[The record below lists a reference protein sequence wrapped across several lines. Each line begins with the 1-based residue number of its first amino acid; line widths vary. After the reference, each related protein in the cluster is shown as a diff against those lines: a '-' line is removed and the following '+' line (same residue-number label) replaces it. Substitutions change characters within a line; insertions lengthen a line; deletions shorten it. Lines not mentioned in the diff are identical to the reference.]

1 MTIKYLSESDQ
12 DSVANST
19 AVIRDTLKT
28 KPASI
33 ITGDNSVQVNIV
45 SAKTDSIPL
54 KTEYLYADTTS
65 VFQQNAI
72 PANSFPFL
80 FIERTNQINTEK
92 KTSAEKYLRDGET
105 IPQKLFHNDWVTG
118 IILAAIILFSIMAG
132 TTKSF
137 LRGMTR
143 FFLFRG
149 TGEEGAR
156 DFPGIFQ
163 WKSTIINLSSFIII
177 GLFAYY
183 AALYYELSPP
193 DVAGYIIWL
202 IALGTIIIAL
212 TMRHLISVLTGLLS
226 SEREVFRDYLHTV
239 YQSYRYGALILFLLV
254 IMMSYTSLLSE
265 RIYFITGFI
274 LLASLYLIRI
284 IRLFIV
290 FINRNISIFY
300 LILYLC
306 ALEILPAL
314 IFIKYFS
321 GME

>member
-1 MTIKYLSESDQ
+1 MTIKYLSESYQ
-12 DSVANST
+12 DSV
-19 AVIRDTLKT
+19 
-28 KPASI
+28 
-33 ITGDNSVQVNIV
+33 
-45 SAKTDSIPL
+45 
-54 KTEYLYADTTS
+54 KTEYLYADTNS

-72 PANSFPFL
+72 PANSFPIL
-80 FIERTNQINTEK
+80 FIKRTSQIYTERKTSTEK
-92 KTSAEKYLRDGET
+92 HLRDGEI
-105 IPQKLFHNDWVTG
+105 IPHKLFHYDWVTG
-118 IILAAIILFSIMAG
+118 ILLAAIILFSIVAG
-132 TTKSF
+132 TTKSL

-149 TGEEGAR
+149 TGEEKAR

-163 WKSTIINLSSFIII
+163 WKSTIINLSSFLII
-177 GLFAYY
+177 GLFVYY

-193 DVAGYIIWL
+193 DVEGYIVWL

-212 TMRHLISVLTGLLS
+212 TMRHFISVLTGILS

-254 IMMSYTSLLSE
+254 IMMSYTNFLNE
-265 RIYFITGFI
+265 RIYFITGLI
-274 LLASLYLIRI
+274 LLASVYLIRI

>member
-1 MTIKYLSESDQ
+1 MTIKYLSVSDQ
-12 DSVANST
+12 DSVANSN

-28 KPASI
+28 KPAST
-33 ITGDNSVQVNIV
+33 ITGESRVQATIV
-45 SAKTDSIPL
+45 TAKTDSIPP
-54 KTEYLYADTTS
+54 KTEYLYADTNS

-72 PANSFPFL
+72 PANSFPIL
-80 FIERTNQINTEK
+80 FTKRTNQIYAER
-92 KTSAEKYLRDGET
+92 KTSNEKHLRDGET
-105 IPQKLFHNDWVTG
+105 IPQNLFHNDWVTG
-118 IILAAIILFSIMAG
+118 IILIAVILFSIVAG
-132 TTKSF
+132 TTKNI

-149 TGEEGAR
+149 TGEDGAR
-156 DFPGIFQ
+156 DFHGIFQ
-163 WKSTIINLSSFIII
+163 WQSTIINLSSFLIV
-177 GLFAYY
+177 GLFGCY
-183 AALYYELSPP
+183 AALYYKLSPP
-193 DVAGYIIWL
+193 EVAGYIVWL

-212 TMRHLISVLTGLLS
+212 TMRHFICVITGSLS
-226 SEREVFRDYLHTV
+226 GEREVFRDYLHTV

-254 IMMSYTSLLSE
+254 ILMSYTSFLNE

-274 LLASLYLIRI
+274 LIASIYLIRI

-306 ALEILPAL
+306 ALEILPVL